1 MKPLVVDEWIEIEG
15 KSYKI
20 LHVYNSSF
28 VVETEDGPRV
38 VAIKEPLK
46 LIQKVTKGADRKTQL
61 GRRQHGRY
69 K

>member
-1 MKPLVVDEWIEIEG
+1 MKKLIVGDWIEIEG
-15 KSYKI
+15 KNYKI
-20 LHVYNSSF
+20 LYVYSQSF

-38 VAIKEPLK
+38 VPIKEPLRM
-46 LIQKVTKGADRKTQL
+46 IQKVSKGADRKTQL

>member
-1 MKPLVVDEWIEIEG
+1 MKKLIVGDFIEIEG
-15 KSYKI
+15 QRYKI
-20 LHVYNSSF
+20 LHVYKSSF
-28 VVETEDGPRV
+28 IVETEDGPRV